1 MVMVFNIELGG
12 GGRGGGGYVGQEAV
26 LTIIDRCPRLTIKE
40 FCFCD
45 SRLFI
50 PSMDYLSTIFHSNA
64 YAGFPIGQT
73 ENTTLSS
80 CDYKVTEASEGH
92 PCDLIR

>member
-1 MVMVFNIELGG
+1 MALV
-12 GGRGGGGYVGQEAV
+12 GY
-26 LTIIDRCPRLTIKE
+26 
-40 FCFCD
+40 
-45 SRLFI
+45 
-50 PSMDYLSTIFHSNA
+50 YLSTIFHSNA